1 MKAVCHTVKVKE
13 ANRGGRLY
21 SAIHTEELE
30 NGSVIFLGALEEGE
44 MESRKAVVP
53 TTELIAKETPMLV
66 MNAEMIYD
74 ESTKS
79 KQALGNYTNV
89 ANKAF
94 AVVPLSQFDEIELS
108 KEAFT
113 GQTPSVG
120 KFVVAKNGTAKWEVV
135 NSAPSTGHV
144 LVGKITSKRNSHLP
158 VFVGGDGNMFP
169 QAYELFNVAFTRA

>member
-44 MESRKAVVP
+44 MEIRKAVVP

-108 KEAFT
+108 KEAFV
-113 GQTPSVG
+113 GSPAVG
-120 KFVVAKNGTAKWEVV
+120 KYVAVRNGSTKWEVLS
-135 NSAPSTGHV
+135 SAPPSGHV